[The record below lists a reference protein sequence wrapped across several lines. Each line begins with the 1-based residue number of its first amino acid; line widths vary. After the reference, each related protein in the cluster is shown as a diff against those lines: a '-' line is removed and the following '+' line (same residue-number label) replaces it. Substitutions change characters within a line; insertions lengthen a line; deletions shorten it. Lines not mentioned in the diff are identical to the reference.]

1 LIKIKKENK
10 MREEDII
17 VLWICTDNEDFSYI
31 NNLVHDEDN
40 TIQTLISITSDSFL
54 NFPSVVKDIF
64 GHEFNF

>member
-1 LIKIKKENK
+1 